1 MKSVLNIP
9 NIDFE
14 YWSKKNNF
22 FSDNELSETIKIGLN
37 HARKGKLIGQIL
49 DSINVSSNKVLV
61 DLIATRIQKYDHIVE
76 FTDDE
81 LLIIFDLIQ
90 GWGGRMGKTP
100 YVKPQ
105 TGPTRLTWKPLAK
118 TYRDSIAISF
128 DNNFNYEHFLNCLIQ
143 IPGIGVSFAT
153 KHMFFWTEY
162 GPRRNAIPIYDARI
176 KLLLCLS
183 ERYAVDYK
191 AFYMAME
198 KAAQVSNITIGI
210 IERALFAFSQN
221 YFPNNSLVINSTP
234 KDMTDIDEAL
244 RLERQYSEYNSLVS
258 SQDKIANK

>member
-1 MKSVLNIP
+1 MKSEIEFP
-9 NIDFE
+9 KIDFY
-14 YWSKKNNF
+14 YWSNKNEA
-22 FSDNELSETIKIGLN
+22 FSDSELTSTIRTGLL
-37 HARKGKLIGQIL
+37 HARRGNLIGPIL
-49 DSINVSSNKVLV
+49 DSINLKTNKMLV
-61 DLIATRIQKYDHIVE
+61 DLISQKIQAYNNISK
-76 FTDDE
+76 FSDDE

-128 DNNFNYEHFLNCLIQ
+128 DNNFNYEHFLNCLMQ

-183 ERYAVDYK
+183 ERDAVDYK
-191 AFYMAME
+191 VFYMAME
-198 KAAQVSNITIGI
+198 KAAQVSNITVAI

-258 SQDKIANK
+258 SQDKIASK